1 MTSEILIVLY
11 KTKPMKKQLHFLIMA
26 CLFLLTG
33 RIFAQVPVANFS
45 FSPNPVCA
53 GSTVSFTDQSTNA
66 PVIWSY
72 TLAGATPS
80 VMTVQNPTVLYNTA
94 GVYTVG
100 LTAFNLSGSSLPVIK
115 TITVNANPVA
125 TMMPNFLSLCSGSS
139 ATFSVIAVGPSPF
152 TYSWNTGA
160 TTFSINASP
169 TVTTIYSCVI
179 TGSNGCTTTQSAVAT
194 VIPPPNVL
202 INSNPT
208 AICIPTQP
216 ATLTALAIG
225 TGPLSY
231 SWSTG
236 STTSVAITPVPGN
249 FSVTVTDGNGCK
261 STQTINVGSGTM
273 PSVAVTASPAVIC
286 GGSSTNLYASG
297 SATSYSWNTSQTTQ
311 SISVSPFFT
320 TTYVVTGTSGACSQT
335 AAVTVTVNTTP
346 TVVAVGIPTSICA
359 GQSST
364 LTATA
369 IGPVSTYSW
378 SSGASGPTTVV
389 SPTTSTNYTVTG
401 TGPGGCSSSTIV
413 AVTVN
418 VCTNI
423 ESNTKNTSI
432 SLYPNPT
439 NGEFN
444 LNVNSSQLN
453 NVIEIYNSLGEL
465 IKKQEVKELNSK
477 INLSELASGI
487 YHIRLMSGEK
497 QVYKNKI
504 IKE

>member
-11 KTKPMKKQLHFLIMA
+11 KTKPMKKQLHFLIMT

-53 GSTVSFTDQSTNA
+53 GSTVSFTDQSTNSPIA
-66 PVIWSY
+66 WSY

-80 VMTVQNPTVLYNTA
+80 VMTIQNPTVFYNTA

-100 LTAFNLSGSSLPVIK
+100 LTALNLSGPSVPVVK
-115 TITVNANPVA
+115 TITVNARPNTTILPGSITVCQGA
-125 TMMPNFLSLCSGSS
+125 T
-139 ATFSVIAVGPSPF
+139 AIFSVIATGPAPF
-152 TYSWNTGA
+152 TYSWNTGS
-160 TTFSINASP
+160 TTYSIAASP
-169 TVTTIYSCVI
+169 TTTSIYSCII
-179 TGSNGCTTTQSAVAT
+179 TGSNGCTSTQSAVAN
-194 VIPPPNVL
+194 VSPGPNVTTL
-202 INSNPT
+202 ANPANICNPT
-208 AICIPTQP
+208 IPS
-216 ATLTALAIG
+216 TLVAVAIG
-225 TGPLSY
+225 LSPLTY

-249 FSVTVTDGNGCK
+249 FSVTVTDANGCK
-261 STQTINVGSGTM
+261 TTKTLTIGSGTL
-273 PSVAVTASPAVIC
+273 PTVAVTASPAVIC
-286 GGSSTNLYASG
+286 SGGSTNIYATG
-297 SATSYSWNTSQTTQ
+297 TATSYTWSTSQTTQ
-311 SISVSPFFT
+311 SISVSPMFT
-320 TTYVVTGTSGACSQT
+320 STYIVTGSNGVCTQT
-335 AAVTVTVNTTP
+335 AAATVSVNLTP

-364 LTATA
+364 LNATA

-439 NGEFN
+439 NGEFY

-477 INLSELASGI
+477 INLSEFASGI
-487 YHIRLMSGEK
+487 YHIRLMTGEK
-497 QVYKNKI
+497 QVYKNKV
-504 IKE
+504 IKN

>member
-1 MTSEILIVLY
+1 
-11 KTKPMKKQLHFLIMA
+11 MKKQLHHFFIA
-26 CLFLLTG
+26 CFILFTSGIL
-33 RIFAQVPVANFS
+33 AQVPVANFS
-45 FSPNPVCA
+45 FTPNPVCA
-53 GSTVSFTDQSTNA
+53 GSSVSFTDMSTNS

-100 LTAFNLSGSSLPVIK
+100 LTAFNLFGASTPVVQ
-115 TITVNANPVA
+115 TITVNPAPVA
-125 TMMPNFLSLCSGSS
+125 TMLPNFLSVCSGSS

-194 VIPPPNVL
+194 IIPPPTVL
-202 INSNPT
+202 INANPT

-216 ATLTALAIG
+216 STLTALAIG

-236 STTSVAITPVPGN
+236 STTSVAITPVPGS

-261 STQTINVGSGTM
+261 STQTVNVGSGTM

-286 GGSSTNLYASG
+286 SGNSTNLYATG
-297 SATSYSWNTSQTTQ
+297 SAASYSWNTSQTTQ
-311 SISVSPFFT
+311 SISVSPLFT
-320 TTYVVTGTSGACSQT
+320 TTYVVSGTSGACTQT
-335 AAVTVTVNTTP
+335 AAVTVTVNMTP

-364 LTATA
+364 LNATA

-378 SSGASGPTTVV
+378 SSGATGPTTVV

-401 TGPGGCSSSTIV
+401 TGPGGCSSSTVV
-413 AVTVN
+413 AITVN
-418 VCTNI
+418 VCTAVENLNKN
-423 ESNTKNTSI
+423 SNAITV
-432 SLYPNPT
+432 YPNPS
-439 NGEFN
+439 NGEFQIN
-444 LNVNSSQLN
+444 INSSNSNQYF
-453 NVIEIYNSLGEL
+453 EIYNSLGDL
-465 IKKQEVKELNSK
+465 VKKQELRDVSTK
-477 INLSELASGI
+477 INLSEFSPGI
-487 YHIRLMSGEK
+487 YHLRVMTGEK
-497 QVYKNKI
+497 QVYRTKLIKN
-504 IKE
+504 